1 LSDVER
7 KPILVQWEHS
17 KSSCYAVLYNRML
30 EVYNLADP
38 NGSDQAC
45 STAIFDNQVCSM
57 DFIGET
63 TIVVSDF
70 EGNLITLK
78 NVLD

>member
-1 LSDVER
+1 
-7 KPILVQWEHS
+7 
-17 KSSCYAVLYNRML
+17 ML

-45 STAIFDNQVCSM
+45 STAIFDIKVCSM
-57 DFIGET
+57 DFISET

-78 NVLD
+78 NILS